1 MSKLLR
7 FTVLILVILSFGTL
21 YAQKTDSFNGTGFGI
36 EGGANY
42 SDNAGDQEWGPRGRA
57 NFQYQLAR
65 PLITQ
70 FGVGYSQIKGSD
82 DVVDYTSDNVMADL
96 RFMVNPFPMKKVFPY
111 LYAGIGV
118 SRNINTSSDYMAMVP
133 VGIGVQ
139 TRIASRMLLTVS
151 GGYTLAISDD
161 LDGIDRMDNDKN
173 RFTDSKHDGYFEA
186 NIGLNFTKASK
197 AKKKAKPVPVD
208 QKLLD
213 SDGDGLSD
221 WDEINVYGTDPFNK
235 DTDGDGLSD
244 GDEVLKYKTDPLN
257 KDTDGDG
264 LSDGDE
270 VLKYKTDPLKKDT
283 DGDGLTDGD
292 EVLIYKTDPLKW
304 DTDGDGLS
312 DGDEVLIHKTN
323 PLKWD
328 TDGGGM
334 SDGAEVKLGLNPLDP
349 ADDLFELIKGE
360 KTIMYDVT
368 FKTDRAEILP
378 ESKADFEK
386 LQKSL
391 DAYPNANIVLI
402 GHADSRGEADYN
414 QKLSVRRAQAVK
426 NWLVKNKIDGKR
438 ITVEGRGA
446 TDPIARNDTP
456 EGQAKNRR
464 IDFLIK

>member
-7 FTVLILVILSFGTL
+7 FTVLILLILTFGTL
-21 YAQKTDSFNGTGFGI
+21 YAEKFNGTGFGI
-36 EGGANY
+36 EGGATY
-42 SDNAGDQEWGPRGRA
+42 SDNFGDQEWAPRGRV
-57 NFQYQLAR
+57 NFQYQLAK

-70 FGVGYSQIKGSD
+70 FGVGYSQITGSD
-82 DVVDYTSDNVMADL
+82 DTFDYKSENVMADL
-96 RFMVNPFPMKKVFPY
+96 RFMVNPYPMKRVFPY

-118 SRNINTSSDYMAMVP
+118 SRNINTSSDYMPMVP

-139 TRIASRMLLTVS
+139 TRIANRMLLTVS

-161 LDGIDRMDNDKN
+161 LDGIDRLDDDMN
-173 RFTDSKHDGYFEA
+173 RFTDKKHDGYFEA
-186 NIGLNFTKASK
+186 NIGLNFTKPYK
-197 AKKKAKPVPVD
+197 EKKKALPVVVD

-213 SDGDGLSD
+213 SDNDGLTD

-264 LSDGDE
+264 LTDGDE
-270 VLKYKTDPLKKDT
+270 VLIYKTDPLKKDT

-292 EVLIYKTDPLKW
+292 EVLIYKTNPLKW

-323 PLKWD
+323 PLKMD

-334 SDGAEVKLGLNPLDP
+334 NDGAEVKLGLDPLD
-349 ADDLFELIKGE
+349 ASDDLFELIKGE
-360 KTIMYDVT
+360 KTIMHNVT
-368 FKTDRAEILP
+368 FKTDRAEILTD
-378 ESKADFEK
+378 SKADFEK

-391 DAYPNANIVLI
+391 EMYPDANIVLV
-402 GHADSRGEADYN
+402 GHADTRGKADYN

-438 ITVEGRGA
+438 ITVEGRGD

-464 IDFLIK
+464 IDFIVK